1 MDAAD
6 HRARP
11 DQLVHDDGPYGQVMD
26 EQAGLRASRPSTAA
40 GDPDGDLPGYTLMV
54 AGRRTGKTSF
64 LRLLLDTSPLSPAV
78 SRDQLTSVAKFVQG
92 CSGHTSH
99 VRAVSANVD
108 LAPAEGED
116 SHEFTLTL
124 IDTPSLDFVDDAASQ
139 RVVTDIL
146 RHVDARFAESI
157 DDERK
162 AQNGDHH
169 VHLCI
174 YFLDPD
180 TIVPPSV
187 SAPPVPLVT
196 RSRAGSMSDIDP
208 VILEP
213 PVTTNPL
220 LCRPA
225 LPPADIATIRRLS
238 TRVNVLPVVGRA
250 DILTNE
256 RLAAVKT
263 AVRRDLAEAGIGFGI
278 FDLDTFPQY
287 PQYSRRDSSENVLP
301 KLENANGYG
310 GHTNGA
316 SSSATSSP
324 STSMSSPSYLRLPYA
339 VISPDIYSH
348 SDGVARPAPSRTE
361 LAHQYT
367 PLQHFPNHRQQ
378 TFAKIVPGKFIR
390 SYRWGFLDVM
400 DTTHCDFVQLR
411 GAIFH
416 HMQTLQKYT
425 REYLFQKF
433 RAETQPP
440 LPHPI
445 PTRAP
450 HAPVAMPPRLP
461 ALSHASRPILAIDT
475 TPSHAATKG
484 QPHPARPATISLNGD
499 AASRSA
505 GSPQPRVPSGV
516 PSEGSPGTTN
526 SSSQS
531 SFLSARGRETSCRRI
546 WPLRSSKGI
555 LGCYAD
561 HSYLHIGSQRL
572 RTKKITVACNFCRS
586 RKLKC
591 DGGRPACSQC
601 FKRSNPCDYTAS
613 QNRRGGRKARK
624 QFGGSESEGESI
636 EDQSMDM
643 ENASQ
648 SPEVSVASHPQSQSQ
663 PTSRRNSNV
672 SMLLGETLP
681 PLSSI
686 ERRDESAGST
696 TLPPIQQATTS
707 LRNVTLTD
715 ARPELPPIATLSAPP
730 SSASKSLPLEDP
742 PSIGSLK
749 SEDGQMTARRRT
761 SAAATGKTRA
771 TNHGSKIVACNVCR
785 ARKTR
790 CDGAH
795 PACGSC
801 SRRSLP
807 CNYVNDPGTSR
818 GRGRAAAA
826 TPGPSGST
834 SSRSSPSV
842 PVQFGAS
849 NGTTRSIGMVDGGP
863 SDSGHP
869 VKKMRMATESAP
881 RRRWR

>member
-1 MDAAD
+1 MDAVD

-26 EQAGLRASRPSTAA
+26 EQAGLRPSRPTTA
-40 GDPDGDLPGYTLMV
+40 GDADTDLPGYTLMV
-54 AGRRTGKTSF
+54 AGRRSGKTSF
-64 LRLLLDTSPLSPAV
+64 LRLVLDTSVVARSV
-78 SRDQLTSVAKFVQG
+78 SHDQLVSVAKFVQG

-99 VRAVSANVD
+99 VRSASVNVD

-116 SHEFTLTL
+116 SQEFTLTL
-124 IDTPSLDFVDDAASQ
+124 VDTPSLDFVDDAASQ

-146 RHVDARFAESI
+146 RYVDARFAESI
-157 DDERK
+157 DDERM
-162 AQNGDHH
+162 AQRGDHH

-187 SAPPVPLVT
+187 PAPPVPLVT
-196 RSRAGSMSDIDP
+196 RSRAGSMSEVEP

-213 PVTTNPL
+213 PVTNNPL

-225 LPPADIATIRRLS
+225 LPAADIATIRRLS
-238 TRVNVLPVVGRA
+238 SRVNVLPVVGRA

-263 AVRRDLAEAGIGFGI
+263 AVRRDLADAGIGFGI
-278 FDLDTFPQY
+278 FDMDTFPGY
-287 PQYSRRDSSENVLP
+287 PQYTRRDSSENIPP
-301 KLENANGYG
+301 KLENGYG
-310 GHTNGA
+310 SHINGA
-316 SSSATSSP
+316 SSSATSPPSP
-324 STSMSSPSYLRLPYA
+324 PMSPPSFLRLPYA

-348 SDGVARPAPSRTE
+348 SDGVARPAPSRHE
-361 LAHQYT
+361 LTLQYT
-367 PLQHFPNHRQQ
+367 PLQQFPNHKQQ

-390 SYRWGFLDVM
+390 SFRWGFLDVM

-411 GAIFH
+411 RAIFH

-450 HAPVAMPPRLP
+450 HAQVVLPPRLP
-461 ALSHASRPILAIDT
+461 ALSQASRPILAIDT
-475 TPSHAATKG
+475 TPSHATVKG

-499 AASRSA
+499 AVSRPA
-505 GSPQPRVPSGV
+505 GSPQPRVPSGI
-516 PSEGSPGTTN
+516 PSEASPGTAT
-526 SSSQS
+526 SS
-531 SFLSARGRETSCRRI
+531 R
-546 WPLRSSKGI
+546 
-555 LGCYAD
+555 
-561 HSYLHIGSQRL
+561 SQRL

-613 QNRRGGRKARK
+613 QKGRGGRKARK
-624 QFGGSESEGESI
+624 QFGGSESEGESM

-643 ENASQ
+643 DNVSQ
-648 SPEVSVASHPQSQSQ
+648 SPEVSVTSHPHSHSQ

-672 SMLLGETLP
+672 GMLLGETLP
-681 PLSSI
+681 PLSSAI
-686 ERRDESAGST
+686 ERRDESTSST
-696 TLPPIQQATTS
+696 TLAPIQQATTS

-730 SSASKSLPLEDP
+730 SSASKSLPQEDP

-818 GRGRAAAA
+818 ARGRAAAA

-842 PVQFGAS
+842 PVQFSTS
-849 NGTTRSIGMVDGGP
+849 NGTTRGIGMVDGGP
-863 SDSGHP
+863 SDGGHP
-869 VKKMRMATESAP
+869 AKKMRMAAESAP
-881 RRRWR
+881 AAVMAGVQAP

>member
-1 MDAAD
+1 MDAVD
-6 HRARP
+6 LRARP

-26 EQAGLRASRPSTAA
+26 EQAGLRSSRPPTAPA
-40 GDPDGDLPGYTLMV
+40 DPDGDLPGYTLMV

-64 LRLLLDTSPLSPAV
+64 LRLLLDTSTLSRFV

-99 VRAVSANVD
+99 VRSVSVNVD
-108 LAPAEGED
+108 LALLEGD
-116 SHEFTLTL
+116 DGREFTMTL

-139 RVVTDIL
+139 RVLVDIL

-162 AQNGDHH
+162 AQTGDHH

-187 SAPPVPLVT
+187 SPPPVPLVS
-196 RSRAGSMSDIDP
+196 RSRAGSISEIEP

-213 PVTTNPL
+213 PVTSNPAH
-220 LCRPA
+220 CRPA

-250 DILTNE
+250 DVLTNE

-278 FDLDTFPQY
+278 FDVDTFPQQQQY
-287 PQYSRRDSSENVLP
+287 PHYSRRDPSENTPP
-301 KLENANGYG
+301 KHEGVNGYG
-310 GHTNGA
+310 AHTNGGA
-316 SSSATSSP
+316 SSSSATSPP
-324 STSMSSPSYLRLPYA
+324 STPMSPPSYLRVPYA

-348 SDGVARPAPSRTE
+348 SDGVARPAPSRHE
-361 LAHQYT
+361 LALQYT
-367 PLQHFPNHRQQ
+367 PLQQFPNHKQQ
-378 TFAKIVPGKFIR
+378 TLTKIVPGKFIR

-425 REYLFQKF
+425 REYLFQKY

-440 LPHPI
+440 LPHSI
-445 PTRAP
+445 STRVP
-450 HAPVAMPPRLP
+450 HAPVAMPTRLP

-475 TPSHAATKG
+475 TPSHAAAKG
-484 QPHPARPATISLNGD
+484 QPLPARPATISLNGD
-499 AASRSA
+499 ATSRSA

-516 PSEGSPGTTN
+516 PSEGSPGTAT
-526 SSSQS
+526 SS
-531 SFLSARGRETSCRRI
+531 R
-546 WPLRSSKGI
+546 
-555 LGCYAD
+555 
-561 HSYLHIGSQRL
+561 SQRL

-601 FKRSNPCDYTAS
+601 YKRSNPCDYPAS
-613 QNRRGGRKARK
+613 QKGRGGRKARK
-624 QFGGSESEGESI
+624 QFGGSDSEGESL

-643 ENASQ
+643 DNASQ
-648 SPEVSVASHPQSQSQ
+648 SPEVSVASHPQPNKSQ

-681 PLSSI
+681 PLSSAI

-730 SSASKSLPLEDP
+730 ASAPKSLPQEDP
-742 PSIGSLK
+742 PSMGSLK
-749 SEDGQMTARRRT
+749 SEEGQMTARRRT

-807 CNYVNDPGTSR
+807 CNYVNDPSTSR
-818 GRGRAAAA
+818 ARGRAAAG

-842 PVQFGAS
+842 PVQFGAP
-849 NGTTRSIGMVDGGP
+849 NGATRGIGLVDGGP
-863 SDSGHP
+863 SDGGHP
-869 VKKMRMATESAP
+869 AKKMRMAAEPAP
-881 RRRWR
+881 AVAVMQAP